1 MIKGKEVSAIILG
14 VEFVGLIIL
23 SIACFAKAQYY
34 QGRIDF
40 KNEMTGKL
48 DKYIKD
54 LEDKEYV
61 TQLLKKVNLLEEITT
76 ELESRI
82 LVIVSEKMEG
92 K

>member
-14 VEFVGLIIL
+14 VEFVGLTIL

-54 LEDKEYV
+54 LEDKEDIRKE
-61 TQLLKKVNLLEEITT
+61 LKFKKALYDEMHVKDEFH
-76 ELESRI
+76 
-82 LVIVSEKMEG
+82 K
-92 K
+92 